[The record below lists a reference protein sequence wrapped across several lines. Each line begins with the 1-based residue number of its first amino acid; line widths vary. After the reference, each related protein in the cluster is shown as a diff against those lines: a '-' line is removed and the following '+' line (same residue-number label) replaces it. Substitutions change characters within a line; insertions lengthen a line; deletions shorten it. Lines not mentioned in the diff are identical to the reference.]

1 MESLKKKWNNLP
13 LRRFLAL
20 MVLLALG
27 IVVLL
32 SALII
37 GGCVS
42 FRHWLLP
49 NADAAYLTIEK
60 TLSDGSVCEEV
71 CLLGF
76 GEDLSSLPLISVE
89 YDDVLVQE
97 SAVQTRYSIQK
108 IETGVS
114 TLTPKRKLAYRI
126 CGVTMFIAPTILAFT
141 AIFLCSMAF
150 YRYKLKV
157 PLKLMADATKK
168 IAEQSLDFKLDY
180 PYSDEMGDLCRS
192 FESMRA
198 ALYESNKAMWNM
210 LEERRLIQASVAH
223 DLRNP
228 IAIIEG
234 YTEYLESG
242 LKDGEMHRDK
252 LLRIAQNLNIAA
264 GRLAQYTESVRLI
277 NQSQEA
283 SLNREPVSAGK
294 LAERMT
300 EDLMLLAEQ
309 GEIELQVANSLP
321 DEEIQVD
328 TVLLSRILEN
338 IVSNALRY
346 AKREVRLDFALT
358 GRLLTVTVADDGD
371 GFTSEIVNQRRK
383 ILPAV
388 GKDGHMGIGLSISR
402 LLCQKH
408 GGNLELY
415 NTSCGAC
422 VKISLSV

>member
-1 MESLKKKWNNLP
+1 MESLKRKWSNMP
-13 LRRFLAL
+13 LRRFLTL
-20 MVLLALG
+20 MVLLSLG

-49 NADAAYLTIEK
+49 NADEAYLTIEK
-60 TLSDGSVCEEV
+60 TLSDGSVREEV

-76 GEDLSSLPLISVE
+76 GDDLSSLPSLAVE
-89 YDDVLVQE
+89 YDGVLEQE
-97 SAVQTRYSIQK
+97 SVAQTRYSIRK

-114 TLTPKRKLAYRI
+114 ALTPKRKLAYQI

-168 IAEQSLDFKLDY
+168 IAEQSLDFRLDY
-180 PYSDEMGDLCRS
+180 PCGDEMGDLCRS
-192 FESMRA
+192 FEGMRA
-198 ALYESNKAMWNM
+198 ALYENNKAMWNM
-210 LEERRLIQASVAH
+210 LEERRLMQASVAH

-234 YTEYLESG
+234 YTEYLEAG
-242 LKDGEMHRDK
+242 LKNGDMGRDK

-264 GRLAQYTESVRLI
+264 KRLEQYTESVRLI

-283 SLNREPVSAGK
+283 GLNRESVSAWK
-294 LAERMT
+294 LAERMA
-300 EDLMLLAEQ
+300 EDLMFLAEQ
-309 GEIELQVANSLP
+309 SEIQLQVTKSLP

-328 TVLLSRILEN
+328 SVLLSRILEN

-346 AKREVRLDFALT
+346 AKREVRLDFSLT
-358 GRLLTVTVADDGD
+358 DRLFTVTVADDGD
-371 GFTSEIVNQRRK
+371 GFTPEILDQRGKTLLTVR
-383 ILPAV
+383 
-388 GKDGHMGIGLSISR
+388 KDGHMGIGLSITR

-422 VKISLSV
+422 VKISLLV